1 MRNIIGEIKHNVRPL
16 NRNIILPET
25 WDARTLHAAAIIT
38 AEDFTPVTL
47 LGKVD
52 EIHKTAKEAN
62 LNIKIE
68 NLSIID
74 PENAIEEYGFVN
86 KFVEIRKHKGMT
98 PKRAARFLE
107 NPLYVAAMLVKEG
120 VAYGYVAG
128 AANSTANVLRSAL
141 HVLKTKP
148 GTKTLSSS
156 FIMAVPDCEYGTDGL
171 FIFADCA
178 VVPNPNAEQLA
189 DIALASAETCKNLLG
204 IEPIVGMLSF
214 STKGSGSD
222 AVIEKVVEATKI
234 VKERAPDLKVDGELQ
249 ADAAIIPAI
258 AKKKAPDSLIA
269 GKVNTLIFP
278 NLNVGNICYKLVE
291 RLAKAGAY
299 GPVIQGCGKPVN
311 DLSRGCSVED
321 IVSVTAITA
330 ATE

>member
-1 MRNIIGEIKHNVRPL
+1 MRNIIAEIKYKVRPL
-16 NRNIILPET
+16 NRNIILPEI
-25 WDARTLHAAAIIT
+25 WDPRTLHAAAIII

-52 EIHKTAKEAN
+52 DIYKKAKEAHV
-62 LNIKIE
+62 NIKIE
-68 NLSIID
+68 NFSIID
-74 PENAIEEYGFVN
+74 PDEAIEKYGFVD
-86 KFVEIRKHKGMT
+86 KFVELRKHKGMT
-98 PKRAARFLE
+98 RKRASRFME
-107 NPLYVAAMLVKEG
+107 NPLYVAAMLVREG
-120 VAYGYVAG
+120 IGHGYVAG

-148 GTKTLSSS
+148 GTRTLSSS
-156 FIMAVPDCEYGTDGL
+156 FIIDVPDCEYGEEGI

-178 VVPNPNAEQLA
+178 VVPNPSAVQLA
-189 DIALASAETCKNLLG
+189 DIAIASAKTCEDLLG

-249 ADAAIIPAI
+249 ADAAIIPEI
-258 AKKKAPDSLIA
+258 AARKAPESSIA

-321 IVSVTAITA
+321 IVSVAAITA